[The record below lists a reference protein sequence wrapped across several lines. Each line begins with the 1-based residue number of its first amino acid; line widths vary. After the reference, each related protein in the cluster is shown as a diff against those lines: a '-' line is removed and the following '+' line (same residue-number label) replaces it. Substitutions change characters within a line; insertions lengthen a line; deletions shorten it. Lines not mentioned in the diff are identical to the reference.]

1 MNVGFPL
8 DQSGEY
14 FAQFSSTT
22 IGGGDSLGLYNGELH
37 ALQVA
42 LFAAK
47 RKTDKSTA
55 AAVQPVCLIVEPAK
69 SKPGDGSA
77 TTTTHD
83 GAAMA
88 TAMPGVKP
96 LVVAGLGIVAG
107 VL

>member
-1 MNVGFPL
+1 MSIGFRL
-8 DQSGEY
+8 NHTGEY
-14 FAQFSSTT
+14 FAQFSSAQTS
-22 IGGGDSLGLYNGELH
+22 GGDGMDLYNQELH

-47 RKTDKSTA
+47 HTSGKSTA
-55 AAVQPVCLIVEPAK
+55 VVVQPVCLIVEPAK
-69 SKPGDGSA
+69 AKADDGPT

-88 TAMPGVKP
+88 TAMPGVGALILP
-96 LVVAGLGIVAG
+96 GLGVVAG